1 MLPFDIDKVHIDV
14 SVHFRNTWMRRWNW
28 DQFDLREAIREAYK
42 VQRSGKSKW
51 EIYVRKKGE
60 KKLVL
65 AYQREF
71 DEVFVITGAE
81 G

>member
-1 MLPFDIDKVHIDV
+1 VLPFDIDKVHIDV

-60 KKLVL
+60 KKLVV
-65 AYQREF
+65 AYQAEF

>member
-1 MLPFDIDKVHIDV
+1 VLLFDIDKVHIDV

-51 EIYVRKKGE
+51 EVYVRKKGE

>member
-1 MLPFDIDKVHIDV
+1 MLLFDIDKVHIDV

-51 EIYVRKKGE
+51 EVYVRKKGE